1 MEIGKYHT
9 LKVLREKSVGYFLGN
24 EAGEDVL
31 LPNKFVP
38 NDIKI
43 DDNITV
49 FIYLDSDERITA
61 TTQIPEVTLNSFA
74 FLEVGRVNKVGAFM
88 NWGIDKQLFVP
99 FQEQKSKMQ
108 EGEFHLVYMYLDE
121 QTNRLA
127 ASSKWDKFI
136 KKDAKETLKEQ
147 EEVDVLV
154 LGESPLGYNCIVN
167 NSYKGLAY
175 TNENFK
181 EVSTGMKIKAYVKQV
196 REDGKIDLLFE
207 QPGLPSL
214 EKHAD
219 TILKI
224 LRKNGGF
231 LPYHDNSDAQEIK
244 QNLQMSKKAYK
255 KAIGNLYKN
264 KLITIEKSGVKL
276 NDNA

>member
-9 LKVLREKSVGYFLGN
+9 LKVLRETSVGYFLGN

-38 NDIKI
+38 NYIKI

-61 TTQIPEVTLNSFA
+61 TTQTPEIVLDSFA
-74 FLEVGRVNKVGAFM
+74 FLEVGSVNKVGAFL
-88 NWGIDKQLFVP
+88 NWGVDKQLFVP

-108 EGEFHLVYMYLDE
+108 EGEYHLVYMYLDE
-121 QTNRLA
+121 KTKRLT

-136 KKDAKETLKEQ
+136 KNDAKETLKEQ
-147 EEVDVLV
+147 QEVSVLV

-175 TNENFK
+175 FNENFK
-181 EVSTGMKIKAYVKQV
+181 EVSTGTQTKAYIKQV

-207 QPGLPSL
+207 LPGAASL

-231 LPYHDNSDAQEIK
+231 LPYHDKSDAEEVR

-264 KLITIEKSGVKL
+264 KLITIEKNGVKL
-276 NDNA
+276 ID

>member
-9 LKVLREKSVGYFLGN
+9 LKVLRETSVGYFLGN
-24 EAGEDVL
+24 EVGEDVL

-38 NDIKI
+38 NDLKI
-43 DDNITV
+43 DDEITV

-61 TTQIPEVTLNSFA
+61 TTQTPEIIIDSFA
-74 FLEVGRVNKVGAFM
+74 FLEVGSVNKVGAFL

-108 EGEFHLVYMYLDE
+108 EGEYHLVYMYLDE
-121 QTNRLA
+121 KTKRLT

-147 EEVDVLV
+147 EEVSVLV

-167 NSYKGLAY
+167 NAYKGLAY
-175 TNENFK
+175 FNENFK
-181 EVSTGMKIKAYVKQV
+181 EVSTGMQTKAYIKQV

-207 QPGLPSL
+207 PPGVASL
-214 EKHAD
+214 EKHAE

-231 LPYHDNSDAQEIK
+231 LPYHDKSDAEEVR

-264 KLITIEKSGVKL
+264 KFITIEKNGVKL
-276 NDNA
+276 VD

>member
-9 LKVLREKSVGYFLGN
+9 LKVLRETSVGYFLGN

-38 NDIKI
+38 NDLKI
-43 DDNITV
+43 DDEITV

-61 TTQIPEVTLNSFA
+61 TTQTPEIILDSFA
-74 FLEVGRVNKVGAFM
+74 FLEVGSVNKVGAFL

-108 EGEFHLVYMYLDE
+108 EGEYHLVYMYLDE
-121 QTNRLA
+121 KTKRLT

-147 EEVDVLV
+147 EEVSVLV

-167 NSYKGLAY
+167 NAYKGLAY
-175 TNENFK
+175 FNENFK
-181 EVSTGMKIKAYVKQV
+181 EVSTGMQTKAYIKQV

-207 QPGLPSL
+207 PPGVASL
-214 EKHAD
+214 EKHAE

-231 LPYHDNSDAQEIK
+231 LPYHDKSDAEEVR

-264 KLITIEKSGVKL
+264 KFITIEKNGVKL
-276 NDNA
+276 VD